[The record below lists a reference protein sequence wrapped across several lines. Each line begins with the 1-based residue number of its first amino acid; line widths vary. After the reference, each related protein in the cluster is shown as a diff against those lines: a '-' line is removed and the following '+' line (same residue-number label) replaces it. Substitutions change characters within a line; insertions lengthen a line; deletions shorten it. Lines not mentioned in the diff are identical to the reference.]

1 MTPIDQLK
9 QAINQKR
16 AAGKTPVIYFNWD
29 FYSSNKAVI
38 NEVVNGYLVYTII
51 ENEHPDFVV
60 TG

>member
-29 FYSSNKAVI
+29 FYSSNADEINNVI
-38 NEVVNGYLVYTII
+38 RGYKMYTVL
-51 ENEHPDFVV
+51 ENYHPDFVV
-60 TG
+60 VG